1 MVACCQSPEQYLV
14 MSNTSDP
21 YQLITD
27 VVGPG
32 NIVRDDTDLE
42 PYLTEWRGLWR
53 GNCELVAKP
62 GNTEE
67 VSRVVSICHD
77 HAIPVVPLGGNTGLV
92 GGGIPNGGVVIS
104 TERMTNIRNIDPV
117 NFTLTCEAG
126 CILSNIQNT
135 ALENDRLFPLSLAA
149 EGSCRIGGNLST
161 NAGGVQ
167 VLRYGNSR
175 DLVLG
180 LEVVLPDGRI
190 WDGLRGLR
198 KDNTG
203 YDLKHLFVGA
213 EGTLGIIT
221 AAVLKLFPRPR
232 QKETALLQM
241 QSSEAAVELFAKVS
255 AQAGD
260 ALTAFE
266 LMNELSIELSIDHI
280 PENRSPFASPAP
292 WVVLLELSSPQE
304 GDNLRNA
311 LETVLEQCFEDETV
325 TDGVLAESG
334 SQTDDFWRI
343 RESIPDSQAPLGG
356 SIKNDIT
363 VPVSKVSEFLRR
375 GDEAAGKIIPGIRP
389 VSFGHVGDGNLHY
402 NLSQPPGMDKQEF
415 LDLWHD
421 ITDVL
426 NDIVAELNGSFS
438 AEHGIGQLKRDEL
451 VRYRP
456 DVEVEMMKMIKRS
469 LDPKNI
475 MNPGKLFLD

>member
-1 MVACCQSPEQYLV
+1 
-14 MSNTSDP
+14 MSDTTNP
-21 YQLITD
+21 LQLIAN
-27 VVGPG
+27 VVGSG
-32 NIVRDDTDLE
+32 NIVRDDTGLE

-62 GNTEE
+62 GNTDE
-67 VSRVVSICHD
+67 VSRVVAICHK
-77 HAIPVVPLGGNTGLV
+77 HGIPIVPLGGNTGLV
-92 GGGIPNGGVVIS
+92 GGGIPDGGVVIS

-126 CILSNIQNT
+126 CILGNIQDA

-190 WDGLRGLR
+190 WNGLRGLR

-221 AAVLKLFPRPR
+221 AAVLKLFPKPR
-232 QKETALLQM
+232 QKETALLQL
-241 QSSEAAVELFAKVS
+241 QSSEAAVELFTRVS

-266 LMNELSIELSIDHI
+266 LMNELSIELSVSHT
-280 PENRSPFASPAP
+280 PENRSPFATPAP

-363 VPVSKVSEFLRR
+363 VPVSKVSEFLKR
-375 GDEAAGKIIPGIRP
+375 GDAAAEKIIPGIRP

-402 NLSQPPGMDKQEF
+402 NLSQPPEMDKQAF
-415 LDLWHD
+415 LDRWHD

-426 NDIVAELNGSFS
+426 NDIVADLNGSFS

-451 VRYRP
+451 ARYRP
-456 DVEVEMMKMIKRS
+456 DVEVEMMKMIKQS